1 MKLPLTIFKEGKQ
14 FVAYTPA
21 LDIAT
26 AGKTEKD
33 ARRMFRELVS
43 VFMEEIITTGTAE
56 EVLTEL
62 GWKKEQEK
70 WNPPQLA
77 SSDFIDINIPA
88 FA

>member
-1 MKLPLTIFKEGKQ
+1 MTLPLTIIKEGKM

-21 LDIAT
+21 LDLST

-33 ARRMFRELVS
+33 ARRMFREV
-43 VFMEEIITTGTAE
+43 VAIFMEEIIKAGTVE
-56 EVLTEL
+56 DVLTGL

-70 WNPPQLA
+70 WNPPQLV
-77 SSDFIDINIPA
+77 SSDFIEVNIPA

>member
-1 MKLPLTIFKEGKQ
+1 
-14 FVAYTPA
+14 
-21 LDIAT
+21 
-26 AGKTEKD
+26 
-33 ARRMFRELVS
+33 
-43 VFMEEIITTGTAE
+43 MEEIITTGTAE